1 MDRGRDAEAVTVAQ
15 RIGEN
20 DEMTDEMTMDT
31 DRQHHETTSQSV
43 TAVAETSDDAPASGP
58 THGHGPSYADDK
70 AKILSRLRRI
80 EGQVR
85 GVERM
90 VEADQYC
97 VDVLT
102 QMSSIISALRATG
115 LLVLEDHIRGCVVG
129 ADEDDQ
135 EAVLDELNG
144 AIERFVRSVS

>member
-1 MDRGRDAEAVTVAQ
+1 
-15 RIGEN
+15 
-20 DEMTDEMTMDT
+20 MTDVMTMDT
-31 DRQHHETTSQSV
+31 DRQHYETTSQSAI
-43 TAVAETSDDAPASGP
+43 AVDETPDALANGH
-58 THGHGPSYADDK
+58 THRHGPSYADDK

-90 VEADQYC
+90 VESDQYC

-129 ADEDDQ
+129 ADKDDQ
-135 EAVLDELNG
+135 EAVLEELNG

>member
-1 MDRGRDAEAVTVAQ
+1 MVETNVGEMSEQELPGTGVDATNG
-15 RIGEN
+15 IG
-20 DEMTDEMTMDT
+20 
-31 DRQHHETTSQSV
+31 
-43 TAVAETSDDAPASGP
+43 
-58 THGHGPSYADDK
+58 HGHGPSYANDK

-90 VEADQYC
+90 VENDQYC
-97 VDVLT
+97 VEVLT
-102 QMSSIISALRATG
+102 QMSSIISALRSTG
-115 LLVLEDHIRGCVVG
+115 LLVLEDHIRGCVVN
-129 ADEDDQ
+129 ADKEDQ

>member
-1 MDRGRDAEAVTVAQ
+1 MSETVELIGTTETNGTVAA
-15 RIGEN
+15 G
-20 DEMTDEMTMDT
+20 
-31 DRQHHETTSQSV
+31 TS
-43 TAVAETSDDAPASGP
+43 
-58 THGHGPSYADDK
+58 HGHGPSYADDK
-70 AKILSRLRRI
+70 AKILSRLKRI

-90 VEADQYC
+90 VENDQYC

-115 LLVLEDHIRGCVVG
+115 LLVLQDHIRGCVVT
-129 ADEDDQ
+129 AEPKDQ

>member
-1 MDRGRDAEAVTVAQ
+1 MNTPNTSPVTVPPTSAQ
-15 RIGEN
+15 G
-20 DEMTDEMTMDT
+20 D
-31 DRQHHETTSQSV
+31 SL
-43 TAVAETSDDAPASGP
+43 AVRESE
-58 THGHGPSYADDK
+58 GHRHSTSYANDK

-90 VEADQYC
+90 VENDQYC

-115 LLVLEDHIRGCVVG
+115 LLVLEDHIRGCVVN
-129 ADEDDQ
+129 ADRDDQ

>member
-1 MDRGRDAEAVTVAQ
+1 MSAHDTERITTGDASASMATT
-15 RIGEN
+15 
-20 DEMTDEMTMDT
+20 EMMVPIPGNEGDGVRHST
-31 DRQHHETTSQSV
+31 
-43 TAVAETSDDAPASGP
+43 
-58 THGHGPSYADDK
+58 SYASDK

-85 GVERM
+85 GIERM
-90 VEADQYC
+90 VENDQYC

-102 QMSSIISALRATG
+102 QMSSVISALRATG
-115 LLVLEDHIRGCVVG
+115 LLVLEDHIRGCVVN
-129 ADEDDQ
+129 ADQDDQ

>member
-1 MDRGRDAEAVTVAQ
+1 MTTIANHQGHDLDGPVQAEA
-15 RIGEN
+15 GE
-20 DEMTDEMTMDT
+20 TPTI
-31 DRQHHETTSQSV
+31 
-43 TAVAETSDDAPASGP
+43 PATG
-58 THGHGPSYADDK
+58 HKHGPSYADDK

-90 VEADQYC
+90 VENDQYC

-129 ADEDDQ
+129 ADKDDQ

>member
-1 MDRGRDAEAVTVAQ
+1 M
-15 RIGEN
+15 
-20 DEMTDEMTMDT
+20 
-31 DRQHHETTSQSV
+31 TTSGSV
-43 TAVAETSDDAPASGP
+43 TTTTDGPSGDTVSDGQGP
-58 THGHGPSYADDK
+58 TTTGHHHGASYANDK

-90 VEADQYC
+90 VENDQYC

-129 ADEDDQ
+129 ADPEDQ